1 MLGIK
6 KKAQKGRKK
15 QNPDDPKT
23 TSGAK
28 IVYDQLLK
36 EKKFENIKSL
46 ITNKRLF
53 ENFVT
58 SLKIRDI
65 KFKIKDYN
73 NLFYIY
79 YLEFYDYGLKST
91 SVHKILLGISFK
103 GPANTPYSLITQLE
117 EIKKLPSYEDLHYY
131 RQNHIPTSMY
141 ILRSYVLSYLEDKLP
156 PYLLERLS
164 IILEPVAL

>member
-23 TSGAK
+23 ISGAK

-65 KFKIKDYN
+65 KFKITDYN

-79 YLEFYDYGLKST
+79 YLEFYSYGLKST
-91 SVHKILLGISFK
+91 FVHKILLGISFK
-103 GPANTPYSLITQLE
+103 GPANAPYSLITPLE
-117 EIKKLPSYEDLHYY
+117 EIKKLPSYEDLLYY
-131 RQNHIPTSMY
+131 RQNHIPTSIY
-141 ILRSYVLSYLEDKLP
+141 ILRSDILSIFDNILP

-164 IILEPVAL
+164 IILEPVAI